1 MSQIVIDIPS
11 ETLVALKVTEAEIG
25 ETLRIAAAVK
35 LFELGRLSSGAAAR
49 LAGVPR
55 VVFLARLADYGV
67 DTFNRPKSNSSERRV
82 LPEVICDTSPIQ
94 YLHQLQLLHILP
106 ALAEVVTIPPAVIT
120 EITTGRDLG
129 VI

>member
-1 MSQIVIDIPS
+1 
-11 ETLVALKVTEAEIG
+11 
-25 ETLRIAAAVK
+25 
-35 LFELGRLSSGAAAR
+35 
-49 LAGVPR
+49 
-55 VVFLARLADYGV
+55 RLADYGV